1 MDSCLGPTGAMDRL
15 WHRASRFS
23 LLVVVG
29 GTILAA
35 CSNSS
40 SGPTPGLA
48 AKLKM
53 VTQPPASVAARAV
66 LNPAPVVQIVDGN
79 GDPADTAGI
88 VVTATLSS
96 GGGTLTGT
104 TTATSNASGVAT
116 FNNLQIQGLVGSRV
130 LRFTAG
136 TLTAVSSTSFQLI
149 AGPAAILVANSATTQ
164 NGVVSQAVTTK
175 PSVKV
180 TDLDGNGVAGTSVTF
195 AITAGGGSL
204 TSGTPTSSASGVAT
218 VGSWTLG
225 SSVGVNSMTATS
237 GTLTGS
243 PVLFTANA
251 GNVVSQFSIQ
261 LQYVLPPTAA
271 QQNAFNNA
279 AARWSEVITGDVG
292 AVNVTPP
299 ADMSVCGAPAGT
311 TVSGIVNDLRI
322 VVQLDSIDGV
332 GNVLGAATPCHVR
345 SLGRQLPVTG
355 FMVFDTFDLASLQA
369 GGDLGDVILHEMG
382 HVLGFGTY
390 WEAPAPNSL
399 IVTSGAVGSTL
410 GFNGPNAVAAYT
422 GSNGGSG
429 TAVPVEDG
437 FGPGTA
443 RAHWKESIFKSE
455 IMTGIISGTVRPLS
469 LTTVRSMAD
478 LGYVVNG
485 AAADAFNIST
495 QPTLRAGQ
503 AVGPSF
509 ELKNDIIRVPR
520 RYIDERTGQVVPGR
534 TQ

>member
-1 MDSCLGPTGAMDRL
+1 MGPTRAMDRL
-15 WHRASRFS
+15 RNRAWRFS
-23 LLVVVG
+23 VVVVLG
-29 GTILAA
+29 GTILGA

-40 SGPTPGLA
+40 TGPTPGLA

-53 VTQPPASVAARAV
+53 VTQPPASVATRAV

-96 GGGTLTGT
+96 GGGTLAGT

-116 FNNLQIQGLVGSRV
+116 FDNLQIQGLVGSRI

-136 TLTAVSSTSFQLI
+136 TLTAVSSTSFQLT
-149 AGPAAILVANSATTQ
+149 AGPAAILVANSATIQ
-164 NGVVSQAVTTK
+164 NGVISQAVTTR

-180 TDLDGNGVAGTSVTF
+180 ADLDGNGVAGTSVTF
-195 AITAGGGSL
+195 AITAGGGSF
-204 TSGTPTSSASGVAT
+204 TGGTPTSNASGVAT

-225 SSVGVNSMTATS
+225 SSVGMNSMTATS

-251 GNVVSQFSIQ
+251 GNVVSQFNIE
-261 LQYVLPPTAA
+261 LQYVNPPTLA
-271 QQNAFNNA
+271 QQTAFNSA

-322 VVQLDSIDGV
+322 VVQLDSIDGP
-332 GNVLGAATPCHVR
+332 GNILGAASPCHVR
-345 SLGRQLPVTG
+345 AGGRQLPVTG
-355 FMVFDTFDLASLQA
+355 IMVFDTFDLAGLQVA
-369 GGDLGDVILHEMG
+369 GDLDDVILHEMG

-390 WEAPAPNSL
+390 WEPTAPNNF

-443 RAHWKESIFKSE
+443 RAHWKESIFQSE
-455 IMTGIISGTVRPLS
+455 IMTGIITGTVRPLS
-469 LTTVRSMAD
+469 LTTVRSLAD
-478 LGYVVNG
+478 IGYVVNG
-485 AAADAFNIST
+485 AAADAFNIGT

-503 AVGPSF
+503 TAGPSF
-509 ELKNDIIRVPR
+509 ELKNDILRVPR